1 MNQLNE
7 VGIQGLSPSSLI
19 QYIRDPY
26 LFYEQRLLKIKADD
40 EVEAIAEEED
50 DGGEEKESVVEKDDK
65 KEEDEESFCSFMT
78 RTGSFSSKP
87 SELWA
92 RGPSPIGRKDNMISA
107 RFANSADASI
117 PRASLSGRLRTLLT
131 VSHL

>member
-1 MNQLNE
+1 MCPPSADIIPPFWRFFSRTLLE
-7 VGIQGLSPSSLI
+7 VPLCVFGVLVLLSDGTTELVTVLHVVEGQAI
-19 QYIRDPY
+19 N
-26 LFYEQRLLKIKADD
+26 KADD

-87 SELWA
+87 SEL
-92 RGPSPIGRKDNMISA
+92 
-107 RFANSADASI
+107 
-117 PRASLSGRLRTLLT
+117 
-131 VSHL
+131 